1 MARETKGSGTPSPQ
15 GMAETLLR
23 LRDHFE
29 PKTEAAGSGVSEA
42 VIQGSVVRAE
52 YVERTMRFWLITKPE
67 IETLSM
73 MNGLANVSFS
83 LCGFFL
89 SGAIGFLGNY
99 ELSNTIT
106 DTDRFLAYWGGGSAF
121 IIAACCFGVGIW
133 AMIKKSNTMRD
144 MKLESRVIVIPR
156 I

>member
-67 IETLSM
+67 IENPFDDEWLSKCLILSLRILSIWSHRVSRELRTIEHH
-73 MNGLANVSFS
+73 NRYGSVSGLLGWRLRFHHSCV
-83 LCGFFL
+83 LLWCWY
-89 SGAIGFLGNY
+89 LGNDQK
-99 ELSNTIT
+99 EQHNARHEI
-106 DTDRFLAYWGGGSAF
+106 G
-121 IIAACCFGVGIW
+121 
-133 AMIKKSNTMRD
+133 K
-144 MKLESRVIVIPR
+144 
-156 I
+156 